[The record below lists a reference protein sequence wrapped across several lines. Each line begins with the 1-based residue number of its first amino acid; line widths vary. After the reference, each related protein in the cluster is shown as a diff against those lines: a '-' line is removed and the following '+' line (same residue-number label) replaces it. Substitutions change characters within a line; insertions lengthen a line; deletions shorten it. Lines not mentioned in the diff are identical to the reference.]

1 MAFTYNLTTPNDVT
15 RVRFHTGDT
24 DTDSAL
30 WQDDEIEFVI
40 DEEGTWQPAVIA
52 LIESALVRLAHEPD
66 MTADWLK
73 IDWRRS
79 ADNWKAL
86 LAEKRRRFGLGAQVV
101 SGGQHAW
108 RPDLMADEPVY
119 SDTSETPDAD

>member
-1 MAFTYNLTTPNDVT
+1 MTFTYELGTPTDTT

-24 DTDSAL
+24 DEATAL
-30 WQDDEIEFVI
+30 WQDDEIAFVI
-40 DEEGTWQPAVIA
+40 AEEGTWQKAVLA

-66 MTADWLK
+66 MTADWLR

-86 LAEKRRRFGLGAQVV
+86 LAEKRRRFGLGAAVV

-108 RPDLMADEPVY
+108 RPDLQSDEPVY
-119 SDTSETPDAD
+119 YDTSETPDD